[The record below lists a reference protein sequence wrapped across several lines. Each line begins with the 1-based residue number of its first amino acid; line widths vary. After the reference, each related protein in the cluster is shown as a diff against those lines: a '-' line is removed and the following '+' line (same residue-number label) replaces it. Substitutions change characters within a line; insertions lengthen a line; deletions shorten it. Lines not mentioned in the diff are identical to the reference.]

1 MNAWSLRNNT
11 HEHRMETNR
20 EGGLIKCWVSSE
32 HIHYR
37 AFEEKNID
45 SQILTVK
52 ELIYILLV
60 IVFWGIKS
68 IFVNY
73 FLKYTSEVYIFFG
86 GEGIKNT

>member
-1 MNAWSLRNNT
+1 
-11 HEHRMETNR
+11 METNR

-60 IVFWGIKS
+60 IVFLG
-68 IFVNY
+68 Y
-73 FLKYTSEVYIFFG
+73 
-86 GEGIKNT
+86 